1 MSFTLEG
8 EMYKNVDSA
17 ALDLLKKMLIA
28 NPKDRITASQA
39 LHHPYLYDKTLTNA
53 VEQNKMNSPC
63 QTAPSNSINR
73 KGNNLV
79 LNR

>member
-1 MSFTLEG
+1 
-8 EMYKNVDSA
+8 
-17 ALDLLKKMLIA
+17 
-28 NPKDRITASQA
+28 
-39 LHHPYLYDKTLTNA
+39 

-79 LNR
+79 LNRWSFHLMIIFIMLL